1 MPFTEAGFKRR
12 TYQEWLE
19 HDVALAKELFGE
31 NINTS
36 EDTPLGKYIR
46 LNCEDKRDIE
56 EELEDIYFSYNYK
69 TASGSALRRRCAELG
84 VYVSPG
90 VRAQHT
96 VLVTGTAGYTIP
108 VGTAFT
114 TQDRSVLF
122 HTVNAYTIEAG
133 GTVTV
138 TVECD
143 ELGEVGN
150 VPAGAIDTL
159 VYTSADISGASD
171 SRQTV
176 IGEDAE
182 SDTSLRRKCDAAQN
196 ALGSG
201 TSTAILGALYQVD
214 GVNSACVDYNET
226 MTATAELPAKT
237 YHVSVLADHSVADD
251 IAETIFL
258 KAPLGAESYG
268 NNAVSVEDQWGRIH
282 TIRFDWMT
290 EKMIYVYVKFLV
302 DSSWSNESEEDA
314 VEAIVAHINALE
326 NATTVYL
333 NDIYTCLKGITG
345 KVNITELKT
354 SATGFD
360 SLDTADIAVGA
371 TEIAKTAAALIQI
384 EAVSV

>member
-1 MPFTEAGFKRR
+1 MPFTETGFKRR

-19 HDVALAKELFGE
+19 HDEALAKELFGE

-96 VLVTGTAGYTIP
+96 LVVTGTPGYVIP
-108 VGTAFT
+108 VGTEFT
-114 TQDRSVLF
+114 ISDRSIQF
-122 HTVNAYTIEAG
+122 HTVNPYTIEAG

-143 ELGEVGN
+143 ELGEQGN
-150 VPAGAIDTL
+150 VPAGSIDTL
-159 VYTSADISGASD
+159 VYTTADISGVAGSQ
-171 SRQTV
+171 QTV
-176 IGEDAE
+176 VGEDAE
-182 SDTSLRRKCDAAQN
+182 SDTSMRRKCDAAQN

-201 TSTAILGALYQVD
+201 TATAILGALYQVD

-226 MTATAELPAKT
+226 METRGGLPPKT
-237 YHVSVLADHSVADD
+237 YHVSVFADSSAETD

-268 NNAVSVEDQWGRIH
+268 NNVVTVTDRWNRNH

-302 DSSWSNESEEDA
+302 DSNWAAESEEDA
-314 VEAIVAHINALE
+314 VNEIVAHINALE
-326 NATTVYL
+326 NNATVYL
-333 NDIYTCLKGITG
+333 NDIYTCLKGIIG
-345 KVNITELKT
+345 KVNITELKISDT
-354 SATGFD
+354 SFEDVG
-360 SLDTADIAVGA
+360 TADIAVGA
-371 TEIAKTAAALIQI
+371 TEIAKTAAAFIRI
-384 EAVSV
+384 ETVSV